1 MYHNLVY
8 VPQAK
13 PVEESSGFWRWTYHN
28 NRQWRIWRERDH
40 PAHRQR
46 HQPRRRRLRPRLH
59 PHRGENLGNERE
71 SPMTS
76 PTMRTTRV
84 DGGGLASGSNWQLL
98 QKGLNAPRGGQPQG
112 ECPQMMRLHWQWSL
126 GERIGRHLEVGLH
139 NDGAAVVGLHH
150 QIVDVEVVVPVN
162 IFLL

>member
-1 MYHNLVY
+1 
-8 VPQAK
+8 
-13 PVEESSGFWRWTYHN
+13 
-28 NRQWRIWRERDH
+28 
-40 PAHRQR
+40 
-46 HQPRRRRLRPRLH
+46 
-59 PHRGENLGNERE
+59 
-71 SPMTS
+71 MTS

-98 QKGLNAPRGGQPQG
+98 QKGLNAPRGGQPHG

-162 IFLL
+162 IILRKRSLFRF